1 MELRKLQD
9 GLLNSSNERPF
20 VCIEL
25 DEPSSER
32 FLSPKGHLDAHSGNY
47 WFWHDGEANFELAIA
62 PTGGELLFELFTE
75 TPSFP
80 NEKEL
85 DLPPTAIYG
94 TVRQRRFLGMAIL
107 KISELR
113 RIIARQPLSSPVHLP
128 LQGKGSEQKEGK
140 NIKGVDQKRG
150 LLLFQCSFH
159 QRSLP
164 LLQLNNPITTIPKEQ
179 FNNNTNNII
188 NQQQQFNNIPQYK
201 KSPTRSPSKKSSI
214 PSLGSLKRRT
224 PKPVQQHYIYNVTE
238 DRLNNNLNNGDNI
251 EKAKQL
257 QQQLE
262 NEKQIHYNMRAT
274 TATSDEESL
283 MPKQSF
289 DTANAW
295 SSPERQLIEEEQK
308 QQPQNIYN
316 LQIRKTISDS
326 NALLFKYE
334 QNGTNNRKQS
344 APGTPQT
351 TQREEEKEEILK
363 QQHGEIQ
370 NGVNNQSPPQH
381 QNISDNQKRKPSK
394 EVNDPQNANDAY
406 DHLFNGMRAPNAAAT
421 AATHPAMEIFRLP
434 AEKETSVT
442 EDADELR
449 RRAKDRERQARGR
462 KERRNFFEQI
472 RARLSG
478 PLRLFPGRQSQRA
491 KSLDDYEQ
499 HLEEAAVSMP
509 QSRDQSQQRK
519 ASGGGLHEEHIRQ
532 QRLIQSAGPSSM
544 ATSTAN
550 LISSSSRQHNVM
562 SRSHSQ
568 SQLVLE
574 LIGPEEEGPKYYS
587 IPAEISNEPAVV
599 KLMQSGKK
607 LHILN
612 SHILVASKSRGR
624 VICSVCNKRIGGNF
638 STRQAYQCRDCRIIC
653 HKNCHQQID
662 WKCENSTSISNL
674 HVEEV
679 DWAEFLRHH
688 QLREFISVGNIC
700 DRKKKKYLNLSLT
713 SRIN

>member
-1 MELRKLQD
+1 
-9 GLLNSSNERPF
+9 
-20 VCIEL
+20 
-25 DEPSSER
+25 
-32 FLSPKGHLDAHSGNY
+32 
-47 WFWHDGEANFELAIA
+47 
-62 PTGGELLFELFTE
+62 
-75 TPSFP
+75 
-80 NEKEL
+80 
-85 DLPPTAIYG
+85 
-94 TVRQRRFLGMAIL
+94 MAIL
-107 KISELR
+107 KVSELR
-113 RIIARQPLSSPVHLP
+113 RIIARQPIGSPVHLP
-128 LQGKGSEQKEGK
+128 LQGKGPEQKEGK
-140 NIKGVDQKRG
+140 NIRSIDHKRG

-164 LLQLNNPITTIPKEQ
+164 PLLQ
-179 FNNNTNNII
+179 FNNQIKTSKE
-188 NQQQQFNNIPQYK
+188 QQKPLDFNNLPQYK
-201 KSPTRSPSKKSSI
+201 NKSPTRSSSKKSSI
-214 PSLGSLKRRT
+214 PSSLGSLKRRT

-238 DRLNNNLNNGDNI
+238 DRLNSNNVDNI

-257 QQQLE
+257 QRQLE
-262 NEKQIHYNMRAT
+262 NEKQIHYGMRAT

-295 SSPERQLIEEEQK
+295 NSPERQIEQK
-308 QQPQNIYN
+308 QPIYSTIN
-316 LQIRKTISDS
+316 NSQIRKTISDS

-334 QNGTNNRKQS
+334 QNGNNRKQS

-351 TQREEEKEEILK
+351 TQREEEKEEIK
-363 QQHGEIQ
+363 QHEGIQ
-370 NGVNNQSPPQH
+370 NGVNNDITQSQH
-381 QNISDNQKRKPSK
+381 QSIISDHQKRKPSK
-394 EVNDPQNANDAY
+394 EINDPENANDAY

-434 AEKETSVT
+434 TEKETSVT

-478 PLRLFPGRQSQRA
+478 PLRLFPRRHSQRA

-499 HLEEAAVSMP
+499 HLEEAAISTP

-519 ASGGGLHEEHIRQ
+519 ASSGGFHEEHIRQ

-550 LISSSSRQHNVM
+550 LGQNNVM

-568 SQLVLE
+568 SQLILE
-574 LIGPEEEGPKYYS
+574 LIGPEEEGPTYYA

-607 LHILN
+607 LHIRN

-638 STRQAYQCRDCRIIC
+638 STRQAYQCRDCRIVC

-662 WKCENSTSISNL
+662 WTCENSTSISNL

-688 QLREFISVGNIC
+688 QLREFISVGN
-700 DRKKKKYLNLSLT
+700 L
-713 SRIN
+713 